1 MYILELLF
9 LKPDTFMKNQRIE
22 FPLLDI
28 FNLMI
33 KKSKLFGLT
42 DEERWLHLGTVN
54 DLNRAKGLES

>member
-1 MYILELLF
+1 
-9 LKPDTFMKNQRIE
+9 MKNQRIE

-54 DLNRAKGLES
+54 DLNRAKGLEP